1 MELWLVT
8 LGVMALCGALT
19 VVSYV
24 DRVFLHLGQVITGP
38 VRDNLAIFEA
48 EIEPRFKLERQSA
61 ALTFRLLSHLL
72 LVMVAMLTVLAAVKT
87 SDTLTETVLQEVVLP
102 VSEVFFFMHLI
113 PYLLLTHSTG
123 RWLGPFVPVLRLLS
137 FVVWPIRLLLE
148 AGVSV
153 SQLHAETPTD
163 EAAEQESLEALVEA
177 GEEQGILEPHDAKLI
192 EQVVGF
198 GDVRVREVM
207 TPRPDMVAIPAAATL
222 TQLRQVMVD
231 SKFSR
236 VPVFEGTLDEVIG
249 IAHVRD
255 LLEIPEAEA
264 SRRLARE
271 ILRPVM
277 FVPETK
283 LGSELLRELQQ
294 KKQQMAIAIDEYGGV
309 AGLVTTEDLVEEIVG
324 EIEDEDRRPA
334 PEAVREADG
343 AMLVRGSTSVARLE
357 EILGVTID
365 REPDAAATTAA
376 GLLNELAG
384 HVPAPGEVI
393 LTPQI
398 RFEVVDANQRKVL
411 RVRARLVPP
420 PPLPEPAES
429 LPSAAAE
436 PEGASAAKPARERSA
451 KSAPAAAGKK
461 AAGASRS
468 SK

>member
-1 MELWLVT
+1 MQLWIVT
-8 LGVMALCGALT
+8 LGVMALCVALT

-24 DRVFLHLGQVITGP
+24 DRVYLHLGQVITGR
-38 VRDNLAIFEA
+38 VRENLDVFEA
-48 EIEPRFKLERQSA
+48 EIEPRLKIERQPA

-72 LVMVAMLTVLAAVKT
+72 LVITALLTVVAAVKT
-87 SDTLTETVLQEVVLP
+87 SDTLTETLLQEVVLP

-113 PYLLLTHSTG
+113 PYLLLSHSNG
-123 RWLGPFVPVLRLLS
+123 RWLRPFIPVLRLLS
-137 FVVWPIRLLLE
+137 FLVSPMRLLLE
-148 AGVSV
+148 AGASV
-153 SQLHAETPTD
+153 AQLRAEPPSS
-163 EAAEQESLEALVEA
+163 ESAEQESLEALVEA
-177 GEEQGILEPHDAKLI
+177 GEEHGILEPHDAKLI
-192 EQVVGF
+192 EQVVEF
-198 GDVRVREVM
+198 GDVRIREVM
-207 TPRPDMVAIPAAATL
+207 TPRPDMVAIAGNATL
-222 TQLRQVMVD
+222 AELRQLMVD

-236 VPVFEGTLDEVIG
+236 VPVFQESLDEIIG

-264 SRRLARE
+264 LRRHARE
-271 ILRPVM
+271 IVRPVM

-334 PEAVREADG
+334 PEAVRECDG
-343 AMLVRGSTSVARLE
+343 AMLVRGSLSVARLE
-357 EILGVTID
+357 ELLGITIE
-365 REPDAAATTAA
+365 REEGAAATTAA
-376 GLLNELAG
+376 GLMNELAG

-393 LTPQI
+393 VTPQV

-420 PPLPEPAES
+420 
-429 LPSAAAE
+429 
-436 PEGASAAKPARERSA
+436 
-451 KSAPAAAGKK
+451 APAAELIPETAPAEAQPEPPLLEEPADSPKPSSK
-461 AAGASRS
+461 RKRAVGATRS